1 MGNAAEFRRRVLIA
15 DDEAPARAVLREMIV
30 GRSHLELVGEA
41 TNGLEA
47 VELSQARN
55 PEILFLDVQMP
66 RLDGFEVLELL
77 DRSVGVVFTTAYDQY
92 ALRAFDVNAI
102 DYLLKPFTEAR
113 FGQALERAE
122 QRLGVQRPMSASAL
136 AAAARPA
143 GSFAARLVI
152 KDGTRVELLPVAD
165 LDYAR
170 AQGDYV
176 ELVSGTRSWLKEQTL
191 QDLEETLDPARFV
204 RLHRSYIIQGERLV
218 RIEPTSKD
226 ARVAVLTTG
235 VRIPISE
242 TGLTRLHAWLG
253 QAAVRRR

>member
-1 MGNAAEFRRRVLIA
+1 MGNAPEVSRRVLIA
-15 DDEAPARAVLREMIV
+15 DDEAPARVVLREMIAA
-30 GRSHLELVGEA
+30 RSHLDLVGEA

-47 VELSQARN
+47 VELAQARN
-55 PEILFLDVQMP
+55 PDLVFLDVQMP

-77 DRSVGVVFTTAYDQY
+77 DPSVGVVFITAYDQY
-92 ALRAFDVNAI
+92 ALRAFEVNAV

-113 FGQALERAE
+113 FAQALERAE
-122 QRLGVQRPMSASAL
+122 QRLGAQRPVSASAL

-191 QDLEETLDPARFV
+191 QHLEAALDPARFV

-218 RIEPTSKD
+218 RVEPTSKD
-226 ARVAVLTTG
+226 SRVAVLTTG
-235 VRIPISE
+235 ARIPISE
-242 TGLTRLHAWLG
+242 TGLARLHAWLG
-253 QAAVRRR
+253 RAGR

>member
-1 MGNAAEFRRRVLIA
+1 MGSVPEVSRRVLIA
-15 DDEAPARAVLREMIV
+15 DDEAPARAVLREMIAA
-30 GRSHLELVGEA
+30 RPRLEIVGEA
-41 TNGLEA
+41 ANGLEA
-47 VELSQARN
+47 VELAQARS
-55 PEILFLDVQMP
+55 PDLLFLDVQMP

-77 DRSVGVVFTTAYDQY
+77 DRSIGVVFTTAYDQY
-92 ALRAFDVNAI
+92 ALRAFEVNAV

-113 FGQALERAE
+113 FAQALERAE
-122 QRLGVQRPMSASAL
+122 QRLGAQRPTSASAL

-152 KDGTRVELLPVAD
+152 KDGARVELLPVVE

-191 QDLEETLDPARFV
+191 QDLEATLDPARFV
-204 RLHRSYIIQGERLV
+204 RLHRSYLIQGDRLS

-226 ARVAVLTTG
+226 SKVAVLRAG
-235 VRIPISE
+235 ARIPISE
-242 TGLTRLHAWLG
+242 SGLVRLKAWLDHTG
-253 QAAVRRR
+253 R

>member
-1 MGNAAEFRRRVLIA
+1 MGNAPEVSRRVLIA
-15 DDEAPARAVLREMIV
+15 DDEAPARVVLREMIAA
-30 GRSHLELVGEA
+30 RSHLDLVGEA

-47 VELSQARN
+47 VELAQARN
-55 PEILFLDVQMP
+55 PDLVFLDVQMP

-77 DRSVGVVFTTAYDQY
+77 DPSVGVVFITAYDQY
-92 ALRAFDVNAI
+92 ALRAFEVNAV

-113 FGQALERAE
+113 FAQALERAE
-122 QRLGVQRPMSASAL
+122 QRLGAQRPVSASAL

-176 ELVSGTRSWLKEQTL
+176 ELVSGTRSWLKEQAL
-191 QDLEETLDPARFV
+191 QHLEAALDPARFV

-218 RIEPTSKD
+218 RVEPTSKD
-226 ARVAVLTTG
+226 SRVAVLTTG
-235 VRIPISE
+235 ARIPISE
-242 TGLTRLHAWLG
+242 TGLARLHAWLG
-253 QAAVRRR
+253 RAGR

>member
-1 MGNAAEFRRRVLIA
+1 MGNAPEGSHRVLIA
-15 DDEAPARAVLREMIV
+15 DDEAPARAVVREMIAA
-30 GRSHLELVGEA
+30 RSRLELVGEA
-41 TNGLEA
+41 TDGLEA
-47 VELSQARN
+47 VELAAVRN
-55 PEILFLDVQMP
+55 PDIVFLDVQMP

-92 ALRAFDVNAI
+92 ALRAFEVNAV

-113 FGQALERAE
+113 FARALERAE
-122 QRLGVQRPMSASAL
+122 QRLGAQRPVSAVAL

-152 KDGTRVELLPVAD
+152 KEGTGVELLPVAD

-191 QDLEETLDPARFV
+191 HDLETALDPACFV

-218 RIEPTSKD
+218 RIEPISKD
-226 ARVAVLTTG
+226 SKVAVLNTG
-235 VRIPISE
+235 ARIPISE
-242 TGLTRLHAWLG
+242 TGLARLHAWLG
-253 QAAVRRR
+253 RPGR

>member
-1 MGNAAEFRRRVLIA
+1 MANAPGVSRRVLIA
-15 DDEAPARAVLREMIV
+15 DDEAPARAVLREMIAA
-30 GRSHLELVGEA
+30 RRHLELVGEA
-41 TNGLEA
+41 ADGVEA
-47 VELSQARN
+47 VELAEARK
-55 PEILFLDVQMP
+55 PELVLLDVQMP

-92 ALRAFDVNAI
+92 ALRAFEVNAV

-113 FGQALERAE
+113 FGQALARAE
-122 QRLGVQRPMSASAL
+122 QRLGAQRPVSASAL
-136 AAAARPA
+136 AAAARAA

-152 KDGTRVELLPVAD
+152 KDGPRVELLPVAE

-191 QDLEETLDPARFV
+191 QDLEAALDPARFV
-204 RLHRSYIIQGERLV
+204 RLHRSYLIQGERLV

-226 ARVAVLTTG
+226 SRVAVLTTG
-235 VRIPISE
+235 ARIPMSE

-253 QAAVRRR
+253 RTGR